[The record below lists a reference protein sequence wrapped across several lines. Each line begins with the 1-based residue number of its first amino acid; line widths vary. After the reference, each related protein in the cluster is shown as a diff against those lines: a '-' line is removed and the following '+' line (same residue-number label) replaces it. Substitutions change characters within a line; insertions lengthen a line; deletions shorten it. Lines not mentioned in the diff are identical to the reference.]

1 MTSPMQI
8 IHKVSYF
15 SDYLCEIEKEFKTV
29 LTCLL
34 GTQMELFKKNGVKN
48 LVTLS
53 L

>member
-1 MTSPMQI
+1 MTSRMQI

-15 SDYLCEIEKEFKTV
+15 SDYLCEIEKEFKNV
-29 LTCLL
+29 LACLL